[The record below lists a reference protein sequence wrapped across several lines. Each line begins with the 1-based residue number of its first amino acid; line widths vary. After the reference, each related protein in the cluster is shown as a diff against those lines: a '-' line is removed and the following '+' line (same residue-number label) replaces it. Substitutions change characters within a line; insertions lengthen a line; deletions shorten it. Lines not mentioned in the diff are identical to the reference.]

1 MGEARRKAE
10 LSTLAP
16 EREEAR
22 RRLGA
27 LLLQDMK
34 EAAETESLTQAD
46 VYTSLA
52 LAVAFAIVSRK
63 HDAAGR
69 LEDLDQFSSV
79 IEAMM
84 KKAPEA

>member
-10 LSTLAP
+10 LTTLAP

-22 RRLGA
+22 RRLGS

-34 EAAETESLTQAD
+34 EAAVTDGLTQAD

-52 LAVAFAIVSRK
+52 LAVAFAIISRK
-63 HDAAGR
+63 HDAEGR
-69 LEDLDQFSSV
+69 LEDLDQFSAV
-79 IEAMM
+79 VEQMM
-84 KKAPEA
+84 TKAPAG